1 MLLAVTILSGAILGW
16 EAARDGLLLTM
27 PSAVAV
33 AAALTLAG
41 YLRFLWKDW
50 RGVVRRLFHHGSRD
64 FQREAVSTFAW
75 SLLFRLLVMGA
86 AGVLV
91 SWASGL
97 SR

>member
-1 MLLAVTILSGAILGW
+1 MLLAVTMLCGAILGW
-16 EAARDGLLLTM
+16 EAAKDGLLLTA

-50 RGVVRRLFHHGSRD
+50 RGAVGRLLRRGSRD
-64 FQREAVSTFAW
+64 FQREAVGTLAW

-91 SWASGL
+91 YWVSGL
-97 SR
+97 YR